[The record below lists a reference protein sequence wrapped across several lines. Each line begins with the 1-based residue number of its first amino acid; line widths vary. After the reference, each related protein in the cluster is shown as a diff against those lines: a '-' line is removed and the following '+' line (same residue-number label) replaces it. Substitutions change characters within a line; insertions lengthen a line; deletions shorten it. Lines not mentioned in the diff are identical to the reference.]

1 MKHSVSFTEECEGLL
16 TTKTDIESYVHRL
29 IWNRKT
35 NEFSG
40 ASWSEILG
48 SWKQRRRQVRY
59 DWIVLSCKSIEN
71 ARDKRNVLTKMGLT
85 FFRVELDSPRERILA
100 PKDIISS
107 QSYEPRE
114 KRLSS
119 VLSTW
124 IWSTIKPAISDGPTG
139 HAKSNCRNS
148 LLCNSRF
155 FTVIPIASFC
165 ITLKDLWS

>member
-1 MKHSVSFTEECEGLL
+1 MWGIADYQNRHRKLRSSSDMKQKDKWILWCLL
-16 TTKTDIESYVHRL
+16 KRDSWLLEA
-29 IWNRKT
+29 K
-35 NEFSG
+35 
-40 ASWSEILG
+40 ASAS
-48 SWKQRRRQVRY
+48 QVRR
-59 DWIVLSCKSIEN
+59 IVLSCKSIEN

-85 FFRVELDSPRERILA
+85 FFRVELDSPRERIFA

-124 IWSTIKPAISDGPTG
+124 IWSTIKPAISDSPTG
-139 HAKSNCRNS
+139 HTKSNCRNS

-155 FTVIPIASFC
+155 FAVIPIASFC